1 MTQSQDERGDEVC
14 AGPAQL
20 NRQLIDERLGLPSAS
35 AWRRYELCA
44 GSWQLEQE
52 AKALGQSAHETSPAA
67 IRGKLIHQWLAGIP
81 DEDGN
86 EIKLDDSEQQT
97 ADFLQERATDQVHR
111 IFGDE
116 PTQKLAE
123 KRLWLIVNGR
133 KAASG
138 QFDQVIYTLSVALVQ
153 DFKTGWREPD
163 PAEQNAQM
171 KLFAVLVALHMPSML
186 REVVVQ
192 IISGPFGVT
201 EARYNLAALAV
212 AYNEILTTLRA
223 IQDPMAPLV
232 PSPEACRF
240 CPAIN
245 ICQAVKN
252 LIVPVAKTQV
262 SALPDGARGAKLLD
276 EVELLQEHLDSI
288 REHYAQRL
296 TADPAYDL
304 PGYAMVPGNVRREV
318 VDWEAARQ
326 RLGEW
331 LDLSEIEAASNYR
344 LGDLERALGKKLGLK
359 GKPLKERMGE
369 ILRGLIEEKSNAA
382 SLKRV
387 SGKRSL
393 VTLELP

>member
-1 MTQSQDERGDEVC
+1 MTQSQ
-14 AGPAQL
+14 
-20 NRQLIDERLGLPSAS
+20 DERLGLPSAS
-35 AWRRYELCA
+35 SWRRYELCA
-44 GSWQLEQE
+44 GSWQLEAE
-52 AKALGQSAHETSPAA
+52 ARQLGQAAHETSPAA
-67 IRGKLIHQWLAGIP
+67 QRGSLIHAYLAGAV
-81 DEDGN
+81 DEDGT

-97 ADFLQERATDQVHR
+97 ADFLQVRATEQVHR

-116 PTQKLAE
+116 PTLELAE
-123 KRLWLIVNGR
+123 KRLWLTVNGR

-138 QFDQVIYTLSVALVQ
+138 RFDRVVYTPTVALVQ
-153 DFKTGWREPD
+153 DFKTGWSEPD
-163 PAEQNAQM
+163 PAEQNVQM
-171 KLFAVLVALHMPSML
+171 KMLAVLVALHMPSML

-192 IISGPFGVT
+192 IISGPFGVS
-201 EARYNLAALAV
+201 EARYDLAALAN
-212 AYNEILTTLRA
+212 AYNEILSTLRA
-223 IQDPMAPLV
+223 IQDPLAPLS

-240 CPAIN
+240 CSAIN

-304 PGYAMVPGNVRREV
+304 PGYAMVPGNIRREV

-331 LDLSEIEAASNYR
+331 LELDEINGAANYR
-344 LGDLERALGKKLGLK
+344 LGDLEKALGRKLGLK

-387 SGKRSL
+387 SCKPKL
-393 VTLELP
+393 VSIELP

>member
-1 MTQSQDERGDEVC
+1 MTQSQDER
-14 AGPAQL
+14 
-20 NRQLIDERLGLPSAS
+20 LGMPSAS
-35 AWRRYELCA
+35 SWRRYELCA
-44 GSWQLEQE
+44 GSWQLETE
-52 AKALGQSAHETSPAA
+52 ARVLGQSAHETSPAA
-67 IRGKLIHQWLAGIP
+67 ERGALIHAWLAGEV
-81 DEDGN
+81 DEDGT

-97 ADFLQERATDQVHR
+97 ASFLQERATEQVHR

-116 PTQKLAE
+116 PTLELAE
-123 KRLWLIVNGR
+123 KRLWLTVNGR

-138 QFDQVIYTLSVALVQ
+138 RFDRVVYTPTVALVQ
-153 DFKTGWREPD
+153 DFKTGWSEPD
-163 PAEQNAQM
+163 PAEQNVQM
-171 KLFAVLVALHMPSML
+171 KMLAVLVALHMPSML

-192 IISGPFGVT
+192 IISGPFGVS
-201 EARYNLAALAV
+201 EARYNLAALAN
-212 AYNEILTTLRA
+212 AYNEILGTLRA
-223 IQDPMAPLV
+223 IQDPLAPLS

-240 CPAIN
+240 CSAIN

-288 REHYAQRL
+288 REHYVQRL

-304 PGYAMVPGNVRREV
+304 PGYAMVPGNIRREV

-331 LDLSEIEAASNYR
+331 LELDEINGAANYR
-344 LGDLERALGKKLGLK
+344 LGDLEKALGRKLGLK

-387 SGKRSL
+387 SCKPKL
-393 VTLELP
+393 VSIELP

>member
-1 MTQSQDERGDEVC
+1 MTESQ
-14 AGPAQL
+14 
-20 NRQLIDERLGLPSAS
+20 DERLGLPSAS
-35 AWRRYELCA
+35 SWRRYELCA
-44 GSWQLEQE
+44 GSWQLETE
-52 AKALGQSAHETSPAA
+52 ARALGQSAHETSPAA
-67 IRGKLIHQWLAGIP
+67 ERGALIHAYLAGQV
-81 DEDGN
+81 DEDGS

-97 ADFLQERATDQVHR
+97 AGFLQERATEQVHR

-116 PTQKLAE
+116 PTLELAE
-123 KRLWLIVNGR
+123 KRLWDPQHRFSGR
-133 KAASG
+133 
-138 QFDQVIYTLSVALVQ
+138 FDRVIYTSTVALVQ

-163 PAEQNAQM
+163 PAEQNSQM
-171 KLFAVLVALHMPSML
+171 KMLAVLVALNLPSML

-192 IISGPFGVT
+192 IVSGPFGVT
-201 EARYNLAALAV
+201 EARYDLAALAV
-212 AYNEILTTLRA
+212 AYNEILATLRA
-223 IQDPMAPLV
+223 IQDPMAPLS

-240 CPAIN
+240 CLAIN

-252 LIVPVAKTQV
+252 LIVPVAKTQI
-262 SALPDGARGAKLLD
+262 SALPGGVRGAKLLD

-304 PGYAMVPGNVRREV
+304 PGYAMVPGNIRREV

-331 LDLSEIEAASNYR
+331 LELDEINGAANYR

-369 ILRGLIEEKSNAA
+369 ILRGLIEEKANAA

-387 SGKRSL
+387 SGKPKLVEISL
-393 VTLELP
+393 P

>member
-1 MTQSQDERGDEVC
+1 MTESQ
-14 AGPAQL
+14 
-20 NRQLIDERLGLPSAS
+20 DERLGLPSAS
-35 AWRRYELCA
+35 NWRRYELCA
-44 GSWQLEQE
+44 GSWQLETE
-52 AKALGQSAHETSPAA
+52 ARALGQGAHETSPAA
-67 IRGKLIHQWLAGIP
+67 ERGALIHAWLAGEV
-81 DEDGN
+81 DEDGT

-97 ADFLQERATDQVHR
+97 ADFLQERATEQMHR

-116 PTQKLAE
+116 PTLELAE
-123 KRLWLIVNGR
+123 KRLWLTVNGR

-138 QFDQVIYTLSVALVQ
+138 RFDRVVYTPSVALVQ

-171 KLFAVLVALHMPSML
+171 KLLAVLVALHMPDML

-201 EARYNLAALAV
+201 EARYDLAALAV
-212 AYNEILTTLRA
+212 AYNEILGTLRA
-223 IQDPMAPLV
+223 IQDPLAPLV
-232 PSPEACRF
+232 PGPDQCRF
-240 CPAIN
+240 CPAVLV
-245 ICQAVKN
+245 CQAVKN

-262 SALPDGARGAKLLD
+262 SALPDGDRGAKLLD

-304 PGYAMVPGNVRREV
+304 PGYAMVPGNIRREV

-331 LDLSEIEAASNYR
+331 LELDEINGAANYR
-344 LGDLERALGKKLGLK
+344 LGDLEKALGRKLGLK

-369 ILRGLIEEKSNAA
+369 ILRGLIEEKPNAA

>member
-1 MTQSQDERGDEVC
+1 MTESQ
-14 AGPAQL
+14 
-20 NRQLIDERLGLPSAS
+20 DERLGLPSAS

-44 GSWQLEQE
+44 GSWQLEAE
-52 AKALGQSAHETSPAA
+52 ARQLGQAAHETSPAA
-67 IRGKLIHQWLAGIP
+67 QRGSLIHAYLAGEV
-81 DEDGN
+81 DEDGT

-97 ADFLQERATDQVHR
+97 ADFLQERATEQVHR
-111 IFGDE
+111 IFGEE
-116 PTQKLAE
+116 PTLELAE
-123 KRLWLIVNGR
+123 KRLWLTVNGR

-138 QFDQVIYTLSVALVQ
+138 RFDRCVYTPSVALVQ
-153 DFKTGWREPD
+153 DFKTGWREPVE
-163 PAEQNAQM
+163 AEQNAQM
-171 KLFAVLVALHMPSML
+171 KLLAVLVALHMPSML

-201 EARYNLAALAV
+201 EARYDLAALAV
-212 AYNEILTTLRA
+212 AYNEILATLRA
-223 IQDPMAPLV
+223 IQDPLAPLA

-240 CPAIN
+240 CSAIN

-252 LIVPVAKTQV
+252 LIIPVAKTQV

-288 REHYAQRL
+288 RDHYAQRM

-304 PGYAMVPGNVRREV
+304 PGYAMVPGNIRREV
-318 VDWEAARQ
+318 TDWEAARQ

-331 LDLSEIEAASNYR
+331 LELDEINGAANYR
-344 LGDLERALGKKLGLK
+344 LGDLEKALGRKLGLK

-369 ILRGLIEEKSNAA
+369 ILRGLIEEKANAA

-387 SGKRSL
+387 SGKPKL
-393 VTLELP
+393 VEITLP

>member
-1 MTQSQDERGDEVC
+1 
-14 AGPAQL
+14 
-20 NRQLIDERLGLPSAS
+20 
-35 AWRRYELCA
+35 
-44 GSWQLEQE
+44 
-52 AKALGQSAHETSPAA
+52 
-67 IRGKLIHQWLAGIP
+67 LIHAYLAGEV

-86 EIKLDDSEQQT
+86 EIKLDESEQQT
-97 ADFLQERATDQVHR
+97 ADFLQERATEQVHR

-116 PTQKLAE
+116 PTQELAE
-123 KRLWLIVNGR
+123 KRLWLTVNGH

-138 QFDQVIYTLSVALVQ
+138 RFDRCVYTPSVALVQ
-153 DFKTGWREPD
+153 DFKTGHLEID
-163 PAEQNAQM
+163 EAEMNPQM
-171 KLFAVLVALHMPSML
+171 RLLAVLVALHLPSML

-192 IISGPFGVT
+192 IITVFYGVS
-201 EARYNLAALAV
+201 ERRFSIADLAA
-212 AYNEILTTLRA
+212 AYTDILKTLRT
-223 IQDPMAPLV
+223 IQDPMAALS

-240 CPAIN
+240 CGAVLV
-245 ICQAVKN
+245 CQAVKN
-252 LIVPVAKTQV
+252 LVLPVAKTQV

-304 PGYAMVPGNVRREV
+304 PGYAMVPGNIRREV

-331 LDLSEIEAASNYR
+331 LELDEINGAANYR
-344 LGDLERALGKKLGLK
+344 LGDLERALGKKLGLR
-359 GKPLKERMGE
+359 GKELKERMNV
-369 ILRGLIEEKSNAA
+369 ILTGLVEERPNAA

-387 SGKRSL
+387 SGKSRL

>member
-1 MTQSQDERGDEVC
+1 MIESQ
-14 AGPAQL
+14 
-20 NRQLIDERLGLPSAS
+20 DERLGLPSAS
-35 AWRRYELCA
+35 AWRRYELCP
-44 GSWQLEQE
+44 GSWQLEAE
-52 AKALGQSAHETSPAA
+52 ARQLGQAAHETSPAA
-67 IRGKLIHQWLAGIP
+67 ERGALIHAWLAGVV
-81 DEDGN
+81 DEDGS

-97 ADFLQERATDQVHR
+97 ANFLQERATDQVHR

-116 PTQKLAE
+116 PTLELAE
-123 KRLWLIVNGR
+123 KRLWLTVNGR

-138 QFDQVIYTLSVALVQ
+138 RFDRVVYTPTVALVQ
-153 DFKTGWREPD
+153 DFKTGWREPVE
-163 PAEQNAQM
+163 AEQNAQM
-171 KLFAVLVALHMPSML
+171 KLLAVLVALHMPSML

-201 EARYNLAALAV
+201 EARYDLAALAV
-212 AYNEILTTLRA
+212 AYSEILATLRA
-223 IQDPMAPLV
+223 IQDPMAPLA
-232 PSPEACRF
+232 PSPEACQY

-331 LDLSEIEAASNYR
+331 LELDEINGAANYR

-369 ILRGLIEEKSNAA
+369 ILRGLIEEKANAA

-387 SGKRSL
+387 SGKPKL
-393 VTLELP
+393 VSLELP

>member
-1 MTQSQDERGDEVC
+1 MTQSQ
-14 AGPAQL
+14 
-20 NRQLIDERLGLPSAS
+20 DERLGLPSAS
-35 AWRRYELCA
+35 SLRRYELCA
-44 GSWQLEQE
+44 GSWQLETE
-52 AKALGQSAHETSPAA
+52 ARVLGQSAHETSPAA
-67 IRGKLIHQWLAGIP
+67 ERGALIHAYLAGAV
-81 DEDGN
+81 DEDGT

-97 ADFLQERATDQVHR
+97 ANFLQERATEQVHR

-116 PTQKLAE
+116 VTLELAE
-123 KRLWLIVNGR
+123 KRLWLTVNGR

-138 QFDQVIYTLSVALVQ
+138 RFDRVVYTPSVALVQ

-163 PAEQNAQM
+163 PAEQNSQM
-171 KLFAVLVALHMPSML
+171 KLLAVLVALHLPSML
-186 REVVVQ
+186 REVIVQ
-192 IISGPFGVT
+192 IVSGPFGVT
-201 EARYNLAALAV
+201 EARYDLAALAK
-212 AYNEILTTLRA
+212 AYNEILATLRA
-223 IQDPMAPLV
+223 IQDPMAPLS
-232 PSPEACRF
+232 PSPEACQH

-262 SALPDGARGAKLLD
+262 SALPDGVRGAKLLD

-304 PGYAMVPGNVRREV
+304 PGYAMVPGNIRREV
-318 VDWEAARQ
+318 TDWEAARQ

-331 LDLSEIEAASNYR
+331 LELDEINGAANYR
-344 LGDLERALGKKLGLK
+344 LGDLEKALGKKLGLK

-369 ILRGLIEEKSNAA
+369 ILRGLVEEKANAA

-387 SGKRSL
+387 SGKPRL

>member
-1 MTQSQDERGDEVC
+1 MTSHSDMTELQ
-14 AGPAQL
+14 
-20 NRQLIDERLGLPSAS
+20 DERLGLPSAS
-35 AWRRYELCA
+35 AWHRYELCA
-44 GSWQLEQE
+44 GSWQLEGE
-52 AKALGQSAHETSPAA
+52 ARQLGQLAHETSPAA
-67 IRGKLIHQWLAGIP
+67 ERGALIHAYLAGVV
-81 DEDGN
+81 DQDGT

-97 ADFLQERATDQVHR
+97 ADFLQERATEQVHR
-111 IFGDE
+111 IFGEE
-116 PTQKLAE
+116 PTLELAE
-123 KRLWLIVNGR
+123 KRLWLTVNGR

-138 QFDQVIYTLSVALVQ
+138 RFDRCVYTPSVALVQ

-163 PAEQNAQM
+163 PAEQNSQM
-171 KLFAVLVALHMPSML
+171 KVLAVLGALHMPSML

-201 EARYNLAALAV
+201 EARYDLPALAK
-212 AYNEILTTLRA
+212 AYNEILATLRA
-223 IQDPMAPLV
+223 IQEPMAPLV
-232 PSPEACRF
+232 PGPDQCKW

-245 ICQAVKN
+245 CCQAVKN

-304 PGYAMVPGNVRREV
+304 PGYAMVPGNIRREV

-331 LDLSEIEAASNYR
+331 LELDEINGAANYR
-344 LGDLERALGKKLGLK
+344 LGDLEKALGKKLSIRGKELK
-359 GKPLKERMGE
+359 TRMGE
-369 ILRGLIEEKSNAA
+369 ILHGLIEEKANAA
-382 SLKRV
+382 SLKRIK
-387 SGKRSL
+387 GKAL

>member
-1 MTQSQDERGDEVC
+1 MTESQDERRDDVR

-20 NRQLIDERLGLPSAS
+20 SSQLIDERLGLPSAS
-35 AWRRYELCA
+35 SWRRNELCA

-52 AKALGQSAHETSPAA
+52 AKRLGQAAHETSPAA
-67 IRGKLIHQWLAGIP
+67 IRGQLIHQWLAGLP
-81 DEDGN
+81 DEDGT
-86 EIKLDDSEQQT
+86 EIKLDESEQQT
-97 ADFLQERATDQVHR
+97 ADFLQERATEQVHR

-116 PTQKLAE
+116 PTLELAE

-138 QFDQVIYTLSVALVQ
+138 RFDRVVYTPTVALVQ
-153 DFKTGWREPD
+153 DFKTGWSEPD
-163 PAEQNAQM
+163 PAEQNSQM
-171 KLFAVLVALHMPSML
+171 KVLAVLVALHMPSML

-201 EARYNLAALAV
+201 EARYDLPALAN
-212 AYNEILTTLRA
+212 AYNEILGTLRA
-223 IQDPMAPLV
+223 IQDPMAPLN

-252 LIVPVAKTQV
+252 LIVPIAKTQV

-304 PGYAMVPGNVRREV
+304 PGYAMVPGVVRREV

-331 LDLSEIEAASNYR
+331 LELDEINGAANYR
-344 LGDLERALGKKLGLK
+344 LGDLEKALGKKLGLK

-369 ILRGLIEEKSNAA
+369 ILRGLIEERPNAA

-393 VTLELP
+393 ITLELP